1 MNVRFLLFFFLFQ
14 NLVFSQLEDA
24 WVFFNNKPNYEYFI
38 ENPLLILS
46 QKSID
51 KKNLKNII
59 IDYRDVPVSQSYIQV
74 IDDTEGI
81 EVLSKSKWFNCVHV
95 RGNYNQIDELLDLDF
110 VENIEYANRSIN
122 RNDNQEN
129 KNKFSEIEY
138 YVTNRSP
145 FDQIEMINLDFLHQ
159 NGFNGSGI
167 TIGVFDAGFRNV
179 DNMNGFERLRSLGNI
194 KYVYDFVDR
203 TDDLFAYIG
212 NAHGTNVLSIMAGYI
227 EDQYYGSAIDAEY
240 YLFRT
245 EDVSSENPIE
255 ESYWV
260 EAMERA
266 DSLGIDIANTSLGYR
281 IYNNS
286 AYSYSQQEMDGSTA
300 FISRGCNIANEKG
313 IILVNSA
320 GNSSDNGVIAPA
332 DSKGVFSIGAVNG
345 FGNYVSFSSQGNDFQ
360 EVIKPDI
367 SARGAGTYLIN
378 YVDNIVQGNGT
389 SYSSPI
395 IAGSMACL
403 LQAFPSL
410 NNDQIMNIV
419 RYTASQYE
427 FPDNYLGYG
436 IPNFKLA
443 YELALNIESKLVTIF
458 PNPVYD
464 YLKILSSI
472 ASNLEVKLFD
482 MSAKLLYSDTISGVL
497 NNIDMRYLN
506 KGVYL
511 LEVKFQDG
519 KTDVFKIVKD

>member
-1 MNVRFLLFFFLFQ
+1 MNLKLLLIFFLFQ
-14 NLVFSQLEDA
+14 NIVFGQLEDA
-24 WVFFNNKPNYEYFI
+24 WVYFNNKPNYEYFI

-51 KKNLKNII
+51 KKLSKNII
-59 IDYRDVPVSQSYIQV
+59 IDYRDVPVNQSYVQA
-74 IDDTEGI
+74 IDNREGI

-95 RGNYNQIDELLDLDF
+95 RGNYNQISELLNLDF

-122 RNDNQEN
+122 RSDNQEN

-145 FDQIEMINLDFLHQ
+145 FDQIQMINLDFLHES
-159 NGFNGSGI
+159 GFKGNGI

-179 DNMNGFERLRSLGNI
+179 DNMSGFDRLRSLGNI

-203 TDDLFAYIG
+203 SDDLFAYMG
-212 NAHGTNVLSIMAGYI
+212 NAHGTNVLSIMAGYV
-227 EDQYYGSAIDAEY
+227 ENQYYGTATDAEY

-245 EDVSSENPIE
+245 EDISSENPIE

-260 EAMERA
+260 EAIERA

-281 IYNNS
+281 VYNNS

-300 FISRGCNIANEKG
+300 FITRGCNIANEKG

-332 DSKGVFSIGAVNG
+332 DSKGVFSIGAVDG
-345 FGNYVSFSSQGNDFQ
+345 FGNYVSFSSQGNEFQ
-360 EVIKPDI
+360 QVIKPDV
-367 SARGAGTYLIN
+367 SARGGGTYLIN
-378 YVDNIVQGNGT
+378 SLDNIVQGSGT

-395 IAGSMACL
+395 IAGSIACL

-410 NNDQIMNIV
+410 NNNQIMNIV
-419 RYTASQYE
+419 RYTSSQYGY
-427 FPDNYLGYG
+427 PDNYLGYG

-443 YELALNIESKLVTIF
+443 YELALNIQLDPVIVF
-458 PNPVYD
+458 PNPVD
-464 YLKILSSI
+464 NFLKILSSVD
-472 ASNLEVKLFD
+472 SNLEVRLFD
-482 MSAKLLYSDTISGVL
+482 MSAKLLYSKKISGIL
-497 NNIDMRYLN
+497 NHLDMRNFN
-506 KGVYL
+506 KGIYF

-519 KTDVFKIVKD
+519 NIDIFKILKD